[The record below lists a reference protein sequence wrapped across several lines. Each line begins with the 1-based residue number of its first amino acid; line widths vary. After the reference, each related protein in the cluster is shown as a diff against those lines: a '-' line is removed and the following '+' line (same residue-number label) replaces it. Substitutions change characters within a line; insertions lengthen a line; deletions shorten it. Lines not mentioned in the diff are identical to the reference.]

1 MLSYC
6 SSEAAAKEERAN
18 SKANEI
24 VVLALAPQEYATGP
38 QERKLFTIY
47 SNQAKQ
53 SSRDSPGF

>member
-1 MLSYC
+1 
-6 SSEAAAKEERAN
+6 
-18 SKANEI
+18 
-24 VVLALAPQEYATGP
+24 VLAPQEYATGP